1 MANSL
6 QTAVPYDDGAMRE
19 DLLAI
24 LQNISPTET
33 QLVSG
38 LGTSQASNI
47 YHQTL
52 IDTLNTVKVNSNID
66 GAVATFN
73 VLTNPV
79 RQGNFTQIFKQGFRV
94 SDTDRAVNQAAFND
108 RFQYEATKAL
118 KLIKNDME
126 YALMRGSLAT
136 GSGTNTARQ
145 LNGLKN
151 SLSLITTQSGVSL
164 TEKILND
171 LFQLVWDNTGI
182 QINAVYGPMYIKRKI
197 SAFTANATKYFTQD
211 DRRLINA
218 IDIYQADAASMV
230 KLFPHRY
237 TNTGTGIGD
246 LGNDVVAINEDFF
259 KVAYLRKPIVTQ
271 LAKVGDSTDGQ
282 VVVEA
287 TLEVQHYQAGAW
299 SASML

>member
-1 MANSL
+1 MTMT
-6 QTAVPYDDGAMRE
+6 TAVPYDDNAMRE

-38 LGTSQASNI
+38 LGTSQATNI

-52 IDTLNTVKVNSNID
+52 IDTLNAVKVNSNVD

-73 VLTNPV
+73 ALTNPQ

-94 SDTDRAVNQAAFND
+94 SDTDRAVNTAAFND

-126 YALMRGSLAT
+126 FALMRGSLAT
-136 GSGTNTARQ
+136 GTGTGARA

-218 IDIYQADAASMV
+218 IDVYQADAASMV

-237 TNTGTGIGD
+237 VNQSGQTGLGD
-246 LGNDVVAINEDFF
+246 MNNDVVAINEDFF
-259 KVAYLRKPIVTQ
+259 KIAYLRKPIVQQ

-282 VVVEA
+282 VTVEA
-287 TLEVQHYQAGAW
+287 TLEVQHYNAGAW
-299 SASML
+299 SASMT

>member
-1 MANSL
+1 MTTL
-6 QTAVPYDDGAMRE
+6 TTAVVYDDNAMRE

-38 LGTSQASNI
+38 LGTSQATNI

-52 IDTLNTVKVNSNID
+52 IDTLNAVKANAQIEGS
-66 GAVATFN
+66 AATFN
-73 VLTNPV
+73 TLTNPARV
-79 RQGNFTQIFKQGFRV
+79 QNVCQIFKQGFRV

-126 YALMRGSLAT
+126 FALMRGSIAC
-136 GSGTNTARQ
+136 GDGTTTARQ
-145 LNGLKN
+145 LRGLKN
-151 SLSLITTQSGVSL
+151 SLSLQTGMSTVSL

-182 QINAVYGPMYIKRKI
+182 QVNAVYGSMYIKRKI
-197 SAFTANATKYFTQD
+197 SAFTAGATKYFTQD

-218 IDIYQADAASMV
+218 IDVYQADAASMV

-237 TNTGTGIGD
+237 ISGQT
-246 LGNDVVAINEDFF
+246 NDVAYDVVGINEDFF
-259 KVAYLRKPIVTQ
+259 KLAYLRKPIVQQ

-282 VVVEA
+282 VTVEA
-287 TLEVQHYQAGAW
+287 TLEVQHYNAGFW
-299 SASML
+299 SYSMS

>member
-1 MANSL
+1 MVNLS
-6 QTAVPYDDGAMRE
+6 TAVPYDDGAMRE

-38 LGTSQASNI
+38 LGTSQATNI
-47 YHQTL
+47 FHQTL
-52 IDTLNTVKVNSNID
+52 IDTLNAVKVNSNID

-73 VLTNPV
+73 ALTNPV
-79 RQGNFTQIFKQGFRV
+79 RQANFTQIFKQGFRV

-136 GSGTNTARQ
+136 GNGTNTARQ

-218 IDIYQADAASMV
+218 IDVYQADAASMV
-230 KLFPHRY
+230 KLFAHRY
-237 TNTGTGIGD
+237 VNTGGTGLGD
-246 LGNDVVAINEDFF
+246 MNNDVVAINEDFF
-259 KVAYLRKPIVTQ
+259 KVAYLRKPIVQQ

-282 VVVEA
+282 VTVEA
-287 TLEVQHYQAGAW
+287 TLEVQHYNAGAW
-299 SASML
+299 SASMF

>member
-1 MANSL
+1 MATLS
-6 QTAVPYDDGAMRE
+6 TAVTYDDNAMRE
-19 DLLAI
+19 DLLSI

-38 LGTSQASNI
+38 LGTSQATNI
-47 YHQTL
+47 YHSTL
-52 IDTLNTVKVNSNID
+52 VDTLSAVKANAQIEGS
-66 GAVATFN
+66 AATFN
-73 VLTNPV
+73 QLTNPSRV
-79 RQGNFTQIFKQGFRV
+79 SNFCQIFKQGFRV
-94 SDTDRAVNQAAFND
+94 SDTERAVNTAAFND
-108 RFQYEATKAL
+108 RYQYEATKAL

-136 GSGTNTARQ
+136 GNGSNGARQ

-151 SLSLITTQSGVSL
+151 SLSLITSQSGVSL
-164 TEKILND
+164 SEKILND

-182 QINAVYGPMYIKRKI
+182 QVNAVYGDMYIKRKI
-197 SAFTANATKYFTQD
+197 SGFTAGATKYFTQD

-218 IDIYQADAASMV
+218 IDVYQADAASMV

-237 TNTGTGIGD
+237 VNTGTGIGD
-246 LGNDVVAINEDFF
+246 LNHDVVAINEDFF
-259 KVAYLRKPIVTQ
+259 KIAYLRKPVVEQ

-287 TLEVQHYQAGAW
+287 TLEPQHYNAGTW